1 MDTISLDF
9 RKSLVYPT
17 PKLSKKTIDDLY
29 LQLKETLSKEPTME
43 SLPLLSFSIMQKVET
58 FKTLNGDEKK
68 KLVIYILYKLIE
80 DITDESLYKKYE
92 ETIESVINSMIDLVV
107 NVDKHKVTLKKKL
120 NIISNC
126 FEFLSLCL
134 MKKVE

>member
-29 LQLKETLSKEPTME
+29 LQVKETLGKEPTME

-58 FKTLNGDEKK
+58 FKTLDGEEKK

-80 DITDESLYKKYE
+80 DITDEALYKKYE

-134 MKKVE
+134 MKK